1 MADSDISRLEL
12 LLREHFAKTDKQLSD
27 MRADNAEFRTEMIK
41 EFQTFTEK
49 IDSRIGAFE
58 TRVDAKIDAL
68 ETRVDAKIDALEKRV
83 DAKIDALDKKVDALD
98 KKFEAKFDALDKKF
112 ETKIDALDKKFETKF
127 DTVQVQIHEMQNDI
141 TGLKHDVGNLFTWN
155 YWMLSIIL
163 ALMVMPHITEGIK
176 SLFSALIEGISA
188 LIGLFRRKD
197 KN

>member
-68 ETRVDAKIDALEKRV
+68 DKKFDAKI
-83 DAKIDALDKKVDALD
+83 DALD
-98 KKFEAKFDALDKKF
+98 KKFEAKF
-112 ETKIDALDKKFETKF
+112 DALDKKFETKF

-141 TGLKHDVGNLFTWN
+141 TGLKHDVGNMFTWN

-176 SLFSALIEGISA
+176 SLFSVLIEGISA

>member
-68 ETRVDAKIDALEKRV
+68 DKKF
-83 DAKIDALDKKVDALD
+83 DAKIDALDKKVDAKIDALD

-112 ETKIDALDKKFETKF
+112 ETKF
-127 DTVQVQIHEMQNDI
+127 DTVQDQIHTVQNDI

>member
-68 ETRVDAKIDALEKRV
+68 EKRV

-98 KKFEAKFDALDKKF
+98 KKFEAKF
-112 ETKIDALDKKFETKF
+112 DALDKKFETKF

-176 SLFSALIEGISA
+176 SLFSVLIEGISA

>member
-58 TRVDAKIDAL
+58 TRIDAKIDAL
-68 ETRVDAKIDALEKRV
+68 ETRVDAKI
-83 DAKIDALDKKVDALD
+83 
-98 KKFEAKFDALDKKF
+98 DALDKKF
-112 ETKIDALDKKFETKF
+112 ETKIDALDKKFETKI

-163 ALMVMPHITEGIK
+163 ALMLMPHITEGIK
-176 SLFSALIEGISA
+176 SLFSVLIEGISA

>member
-68 ETRVDAKIDALEKRV
+68 EKRV
-83 DAKIDALDKKVDALD
+83 DAKIDALDKKV
-98 KKFEAKFDALDKKF
+98 
-112 ETKIDALDKKFETKF
+112 DALDKKFETKF

-141 TGLKHDVGNLFTWN
+141 TGLKHDVGNLFTWD

-176 SLFSALIEGISA
+176 SLFSVLIEGISA

>member
-68 ETRVDAKIDALEKRV
+68 EKRV

-98 KKFEAKFDALDKKF
+98 KKFEAKF
-112 ETKIDALDKKFETKF
+112 DALDKKFETKF

>member
-49 IDSRIGAFE
+49 IDSRIGAF
-58 TRVDAKIDAL
+58 

-141 TGLKHDVGNLFTWN
+141 TGLKHDVGNLFTWD

-176 SLFSALIEGISA
+176 SLFSVLIEGISA

>member
-68 ETRVDAKIDALEKRV
+68 
-83 DAKIDALDKKVDALD
+83 D
-98 KKFEAKFDALDKKF
+98 KKFEAKFDALDKKVDALDKKF

-176 SLFSALIEGISA
+176 SLFSVLIEGISA

>member
-68 ETRVDAKIDALEKRV
+68 DKKFDAKI
-83 DAKIDALDKKVDALD
+83 DALD
-98 KKFEAKFDALDKKF
+98 KKFEAKFDTLDKKF
-112 ETKIDALDKKFETKF
+112 EAKFDALDKKFETKF

-176 SLFSALIEGISA
+176 SLFSVLIEGISA